1 MKILHFKSKGRFS
14 FVPLNSLSILV
25 DVPSPPSN
33 AVEQILF
40 FFFQLELVSFSLLIT
55 PHTHKFPL
63 FSDFLLKIIPLV
75 SR

>member
-33 AVEQILF
+33 AVEQVLF
-40 FFFQLELVSFSLLIT
+40 FFFQIELVSFSILKQKDLRIIVQM
-55 PHTHKFPL
+55 
-63 FSDFLLKIIPLV
+63 FSFTKRTV
-75 SR
+75 VKER